1 MEYKLTPID
10 YFMDELEEWEVADL
24 YNVMQFT
31 DRNQWEIGRLVG
43 YFTCLPYMKHK
54 IPIGEF
60 LELPFDENANNTEHN
75 YEISNDE
82 IEKLKKMSKGI
93 EEKMKGEA

>member
-1 MEYKLTPID
+1 
-10 YFMDELEEWEVADL
+10 MDELEEWEVADL

-31 DRNQWEIGRLVG
+31 DRNQWEIGRLVA
-43 YFTCLPYMKHK
+43 YFACLPYMKYK
-54 IPIGEF
+54 TPIGEF
-60 LELPFDENANNTEHN
+60 LELPFDENGNNTEHN

-82 IEKLKKMSKGI
+82 IEKLKKMSKSI